1 MAGVTSALGL
11 SIPSTVTYLA
21 SLFLEFVVRIK
32 NDWDVE

>member
-11 SIPSTVTYLA
+11 SIPSPVTYLA
-21 SLFLEFVVRIK
+21 PLFLEFVVRIK